1 MNVEDYKSNSF
12 KSKELEK
19 KDPLDK
25 NLIPVVSGEVVTKK
39 RSILRKV
46 TDALINQNTDNIKDY
61 VIFDIVVPA
70 IKNTFSDA
78 LISIVELVFG
88 TRKKQ
93 PGTPSTSYSSY
104 YKGTN
109 STSNSTPSAPST
121 PYLGLSKRDF
131 DEVVVETRWEAED
144 VIDHLT
150 TAILEYGSASI
161 ADFYELVGIQ
171 SNFTDNK
178 YGWTNLATAEVV
190 RVGGGYLI
198 KLPPT
203 VKLD

>member
-1 MNVEDYKSNSF
+1 MNENEYKSNSF
-12 KSKELEK
+12 KSKELAN
-19 KDPLDK
+19 K
-25 NLIPVVSGEVVTKK
+25 NLQPVVTGEVVTKK
-39 RSILRKV
+39 RSVFRKF
-46 TDALINQNTDNIKDY
+46 TDALINQNIENAKEYI
-61 VIFDIVVPA
+61 VFDIVVPA

-78 LISIVELVFG
+78 LISIVEMIFG
-88 TRKKQ
+88 TRRTAK
-93 PGTPSTSYSSY
+93 PGSTTTSYTAY
-104 YKGTN
+104 YNKKNGNTQQP
-109 STSNSTPSAPST
+109 TTTTPST

-131 DEVVVETRWEAED
+131 DEVIVETRWEAED

-150 TAILEYGSASI
+150 TAILEYGSVSI

-171 SNFTDNK
+171 SSFTDNK
-178 YGWTNLATAEVV
+178 YGWTNLSTATVE